1 MQDPQDPQDNV
12 DPIEQE
18 RAERSSKFLKFAER
32 GHLMRWFG
40 ERSNGELAALKRAF
54 EKSRSTKSKA

>member
-1 MQDPQDPQDNV
+1 MQDQEKDQIADPV
-12 DPIEQE
+12 EQE
-18 RAERSSKFLKFAER
+18 RAERSSRFLKFAER

-40 ERSNGELAALKRAF
+40 ERSNGELAALKLAF